1 MLIRSSVII
10 LLFLCS
16 CQSNDNVKE
25 SVVSL
30 GYENNKIV
38 FANVN
43 FFDGENY
50 FEKVNLILD
59 GNSIVDITTEEIIP
73 EGFISI
79 DGTGKTIIPPLL
91 NAHVHVWS
99 EEHLKEAINAG
110 VFALFDMHTTDEG
123 AEYLR
128 NFRGSTGHAYY
139 YSSGPGATVPGGHG
153 TQYGITVPTI
163 NSYISP
169 RQFVEDRVRN
179 NADYIKIL
187 REPYLPTVT
196 FEQTKIIIEEA
207 HKNNK
212 LCVAHV
218 SRLAD
223 AMELN
228 SQGIDGFV
236 HIWADESISEDQLN
250 DLNKD
255 LFVVPTLYV
264 LMKSLA
270 SQGLYNKFDDVLKD
284 TYKIYKRGIPILAG
298 TDAPN
303 FNFNYGDDLY
313 MEVELLHKAGIPN
326 IDVLRAATSNIYNS
340 FKLKKFETLKKGSK
354 ANFILINGNPVER
367 INDIKNIENIWQNGI
382 KIK

>member
-1 MLIRSSVII
+1 
-10 LLFLCS
+10 
-16 CQSNDNVKE
+16 VKE
-25 SVVSL
+25 SVVA
-30 GYENNKIV
+30 GNYESERLV
-38 FANVN
+38 FTNVS
-43 FFDGENY
+43 FFNGEEY
-50 FEKVNLILD
+50 FERVNLILN
-59 GNSIVDITTEEIIP
+59 GNLIVDISTEEIIP
-73 EGFISI
+73 EGFVSI

-99 EEHLKEAINAG
+99 EEHLKEAMNAG
-110 VFALFDMHTTDEG
+110 VFALFDMHATDEG

-128 NFRGSTGHAYY
+128 SFRDSTGYTYY

-163 NSYISP
+163 NSNVLP
-169 RQFVEDRVRN
+169 RQFVEDRVKN

-187 REPYLPTVT
+187 REPYLPTVS
-196 FEQTKIIIEEA
+196 FQQTKIIIEVA
-207 HKNNK
+207 HENNK

-218 SRLAD
+218 SRLLD
-223 AMELN
+223 ALELN
-228 SQGIDGFV
+228 SQGVDGFV
-236 HIWADESISEDQLN
+236 HIWADESISDDQLK

-264 LMKSLA
+264 LMKFLER
-270 SQGLYNKFDDVLKD
+270 QGLYNKFDDVLKD
-284 TYKIYKRGIPILAG
+284 TYQIYKRGIPILAG

-313 MEVELLHKAGIPN
+313 MELELLQKAGIPN

-340 FKLKKFETLKKGSK
+340 FKVKEFETLKQGSK
-354 ANFILINGNPVER
+354 ASFILINGNPLED
-367 INDIKNIENIWQNGI
+367 INDIRKIESIWQNGI